1 MVQPLIVDSQLYGR
15 GHYSAVENLSAPS
28 HRYTSRPLPFGL
40 RLGADEYVNGR
51 LSCDFRYEVR
61 PAHSEGA
68 VSHGNY
74 GSIGTHAANV
84 MAFYLEGHAVH
95 VLIHFG
101 QLDVDFEAAIAD
113 HPIHHFA
120 TLATSPDVSP
130 SSQSDDVPN
139 SPSATVKGRTECV
152 VRAIKWAA
160 RTARLCFCSRGDSRV
175 FAVRDGFDNVVL
187 RLARG
192 REPTF
197 DRCPHLPT
205 IECIEARFHK
215 SPFKRWED
223 PREIASAIPKNIL
236 RRIPVGHKR
245 YFET

>member
-1 MVQPLIVDSQLYGR
+1 M
-15 GHYSAVENLSAPS
+15 S
-28 HRYTSRPLPFGL
+28 HR
-40 RLGADEYVNGR
+40 
-51 LSCDFRYEVR
+51 
-61 PAHSEGA
+61 
-68 VSHGNY
+68 NY
-74 GSIGTHAANV
+74 GSIRTHAANV
-84 MAFYLEGHAVH
+84 VASYLEGHAVH
-95 VLIHFG
+95 VLSHFG

-120 TLATSPDVSP
+120 TMATSSGVAPSP
-130 SSQSDDVPN
+130 QSDDVPN
-139 SPSATVKGRTECV
+139 SPSASFEGRTESI

-160 RTARLCFCSRGDSRV
+160 RTARLRFCPRGDSGV

-197 DRCPHLPT
+197 DRCPHLPA

-223 PREIASAIPKNIL
+223 RREAESAIP
-236 RRIPVGHKR
+236 
-245 YFET
+245 